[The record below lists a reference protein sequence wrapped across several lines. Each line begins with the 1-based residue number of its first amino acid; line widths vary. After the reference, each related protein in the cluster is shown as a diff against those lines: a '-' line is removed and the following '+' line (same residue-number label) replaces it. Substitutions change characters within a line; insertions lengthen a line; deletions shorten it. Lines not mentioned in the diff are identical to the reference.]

1 MSDLGSLLRE
11 HYEEIAPP
19 IDVDQ
24 LADRLLTE
32 RRMYPTPRP
41 SRGVFVAVAAAVIV
55 LLLVGGTTL
64 LLQFTPSG
72 VVEETPPSTMAPDE
86 PVPDAEPTPDV
97 APIPEEAGLLT
108 MADVGIPFTI
118 LDREGDVGAGA
129 SMIIGENGI
138 PLVAYVFHPT
148 ATGEP
153 SEIRIAQCAGTACA
167 APGDITTIA
176 DLHEPSAPPEESGN
190 QYAETRTLLPDDGL
204 PIVVW
209 TEWEEAEDGGANY
222 LRAYKC
228 SDPKCTGGT
237 LTTMDG
243 RTGSGLWAAVG
254 PDNLPLIAQRT
265 GDWNDIALEITK
277 CTETSCAGAVETET
291 VEMPGVGWALA
302 VTVDDANLPVIAA
315 EISGEGDAPSLLAV
329 ARCSDPVCAEP
340 PQLVETGLLGRNVSA
355 VAVDAQNR
363 PVILATNQVAGSEGP
378 EQLIL
383 VACVDATC
391 SATPAAT
398 PLLTL
403 NGEGEPSGSLAINAR
418 DGVAV
423 ANASGGAIHVAT
435 CLNPQCDGGPVD
447 VAVLQDAG
455 GWPDIDIALAPNGNP
470 VIAIHSNTDLGV
482 LACEDRT
489 CAASRVS
496 PLSDTPG
503 SKWAAT
509 MAAPADVSFSGTNP
523 ALEIG
528 PDGRPA
534 IAYLGFGTDVG
545 PEGEGVAGPKL
556 LVCGD
561 TGCTTSTTQSI
572 SDEAAWVAM
581 TMQPNGLPVA
591 AHTAWTD
598 DSEKDQLF
606 IAWCADPECSTW
618 TEEMIDETEWFN
630 SATRLASRPDGSVV
644 VVYQNGNFYVSVVSC
659 DAGSCEGASP
669 MQIDSLVDPN
679 DTEWGLRWWMNSL
692 DVALLP
698 DGRPVIAAAQGN
710 GELRY
715 VECTDRACTDS
726 QRTTIDQ
733 TLESVTAAIAVGPSG
748 LPILA
753 YYDDGELSVA
763 ACHDDGCSDT
773 TITSLGEATAAGT
786 ASVTPSIAFGPN
798 GNPMIAYWAPRAL
811 VLAECHDPMCLSSTV
826 DVFAAVRTY
835 DLAVL
840 PSGSPVL
847 AYFAYSDEQPPAGEE
862 QFGALV
868 DLRIATCRSGT
879 CVGN

>member
-1 MSDLGSLLRE
+1 L
-11 HYEEIAPP
+11 
-19 IDVDQ
+19 
-24 LADRLLTE
+24 
-32 RRMYPTPRP
+32 
-41 SRGVFVAVAAAVIV
+41 
-55 LLLVGGTTL
+55 
-64 LLQFTPSG
+64 
-72 VVEETPPSTMAPDE
+72 
-86 PVPDAEPTPDV
+86 
-97 APIPEEAGLLT
+97 
-108 MADVGIPFTI
+108 
-118 LDREGDVGAGA
+118 
-129 SMIIGENGI
+129 
-138 PLVAYVFHPT
+138 
-148 ATGEP
+148 
-153 SEIRIAQCAGTACA
+153 
-167 APGDITTIA
+167 
-176 DLHEPSAPPEESGN
+176 
-190 QYAETRTLLPDDGL
+190 
-204 PIVVW
+204 
-209 TEWEEAEDGGANY
+209 
-222 LRAYKC
+222 
-228 SDPKCTGGT
+228 
-237 LTTMDG
+237 
-243 RTGSGLWAAVG
+243 
-254 PDNLPLIAQRT
+254 
-265 GDWNDIALEITK
+265 
-277 CTETSCAGAVETET
+277 
-291 VEMPGVGWALA
+291 
-302 VTVDDANLPVIAA
+302 
-315 EISGEGDAPSLLAV
+315 
-329 ARCSDPVCAEP
+329 
-340 PQLVETGLLGRNVSA
+340 
-355 VAVDAQNR
+355 
-363 PVILATNQVAGSEGP
+363 
-378 EQLIL
+378 
-383 VACVDATC
+383 
-391 SATPAAT
+391 
-398 PLLTL
+398 
-403 NGEGEPSGSLAINAR
+403 
-418 DGVAV
+418 
-423 ANASGGAIHVAT
+423 
-435 CLNPQCDGGPVD
+435 
-447 VAVLQDAG
+447 
-455 GWPDIDIALAPNGNP
+455 
-470 VIAIHSNTDLGV
+470 
-482 LACEDRT
+482 
-489 CAASRVS
+489 
-496 PLSDTPG
+496 
-503 SKWAAT
+503 
-509 MAAPADVSFSGTNP
+509 ADVSFSGTNP

-545 PEGEGVAGPKL
+545 PAGEGVAGPKL

-561 TGCTTSTTQSI
+561 AGCTTSTTQSI

-591 AHTAWTD
+591 AYTVWTD
-598 DSEKDQLF
+598 DFEKDQLF

-618 TEEMIDETEWFN
+618 TEEMIDETDWFN

-733 TLESVTAAIAVGPSG
+733 TLGSVTAAIAVGPSG

-786 ASVTPSIAFGPN
+786 ASVAPSIAFGPN

-811 VLAECHDPMCLSSTV
+811 VLAECHDPMCLASTV

-868 DLRIATCRSGT
+868 DLRIAVCTSGT